1 MRGPIMPTTANNDRL
16 EAIAINA
23 AHLLR
28 LTRDRS
34 RFLEN
39 PHCVHTDRSR
49 AELAARRTLREA
61 IHNLNRSIK
70 S

>member
-1 MRGPIMPTTANNDRL
+1 MPTTAKIEPLEVIAVKAARL
-16 EAIAINA
+16 
-23 AHLLR
+23 LQ
-28 LTRDRS
+28 LTRDRA

-39 PHCVHTDRSR
+39 PNVVHTDRSK
-49 AELAARRTLREA
+49 AELAVRRDLREA